1 MSSDFNE
8 LEEELKKMEDDFQL
22 DQGDDIL
29 RHLVSPSASDYW
41 KKRFDEEKTL
51 WTKIAEEKEK
61 EKRETEEKLSG
72 ARSEMKTLTQRIK
85 DLELTL
91 QKEVLS
97 WQDKLKTRETELQ
110 LDRERSEFES
120 RIRGLEQENSS
131 LKGELSKTIE
141 QEKNLRKQQE
151 EQHGREMRELL
162 DSQNAIIENI
172 EALEKEIAYF
182 ETLGKEQLGEIE
194 EHKTRIKKLV
204 EESFALER
212 EITALNKKMEQK
224 TAEMLARDAES
235 EEYFSSVI
243 EFFAGKIKTSLGT
256 VLGALNFC
264 FRKLKVGFL
273 SENTAVKKQL
283 VVLENVVNE
292 IFASLERM
300 ILESKREKMN
310 LQEMPVERL
319 FSRLNPEIDTAGLP
333 DGFKVRADTVKLAR
347 FLKKYCE
354 NASNVTQK
362 YIAASNEI
370 EFRIAG
376 LETAPAAAADFIQL
390 RHVVYMHGWKMVLNA
405 VEKKYVMTINI
416 RGY

>member
-292 IFASLERM
+292 IFASLER
-300 ILESKREKMN
+300 
-310 LQEMPVERL
+310 
-319 FSRLNPEIDTAGLP
+319 
-333 DGFKVRADTVKLAR
+333 
-347 FLKKYCE
+347 
-354 NASNVTQK
+354 
-362 YIAASNEI
+362 
-370 EFRIAG
+370 
-376 LETAPAAAADFIQL
+376 
-390 RHVVYMHGWKMVLNA
+390 
-405 VEKKYVMTINI
+405 
-416 RGY
+416 